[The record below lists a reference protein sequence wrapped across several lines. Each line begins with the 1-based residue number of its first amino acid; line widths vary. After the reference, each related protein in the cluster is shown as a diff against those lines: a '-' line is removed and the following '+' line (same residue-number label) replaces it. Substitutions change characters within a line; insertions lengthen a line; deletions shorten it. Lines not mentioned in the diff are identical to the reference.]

1 MATYKNLE
9 LRDNIRNDAL
19 LLMKDKNISYEEAY
33 EEAKQKLIGDQ
44 NINEFEFKP
53 LTTVNLLDA
62 TEDDNSYLEKLKD
75 KLKDV
80 IKVDLFN
87 EEQLEEYVIS
97 KEMGVDIS
105 KFADPGYNPNQIKY
119 LSMQILIGKSI
130 EKYQGNYEFDPEK
143 EIVIESFD

>member
-33 EEAKQKLIGDQ
+33 EEAKQKLIGNQ

-53 LTTVNLLDA
+53 LTTVNSLEA
-62 TEDDNSYLEKLKD
+62 TEDDNSYLRELKNKLN
-75 KLKDV
+75 DV
-80 IKVDLFN
+80 INVELFN
-87 EEQLEEYVIS
+87 EEQLEEYAIS

-105 KFADPGYNPNQIKY
+105 KFADPGYNPDQIKY

-130 EKYQGNYEFDPEK
+130 EKYHGNYEFDPEK
-143 EIVIESFD
+143 EIAIELLD